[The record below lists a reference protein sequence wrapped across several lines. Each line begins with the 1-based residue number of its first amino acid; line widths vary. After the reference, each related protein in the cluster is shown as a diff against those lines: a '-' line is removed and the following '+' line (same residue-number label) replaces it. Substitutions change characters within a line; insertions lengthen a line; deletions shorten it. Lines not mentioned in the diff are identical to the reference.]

1 MIVRCVKTNEK
12 REELKLRKKYI
23 VYGLHFEDMDH
34 FLQKSGKPAR
44 FYVDGVRDNIK
55 IRVIIEPYGQGI
67 ISAYPIK

>member
-1 MIVRCVKTNEK
+1 
-12 REELKLRKKYI
+12 
-23 VYGLHFEDMDH
+23 MDH